1 MVLEMLHCKELQ
13 LFSLLL
19 LLLLLEMQTLN
30 LNSPLVQASAVQ
42 KCLLSVALAMFLFL
56 YLRLSW
62 PLCKAQSTYFS
73 KPCYTKSTSLDYKK
87 KKKMYPK
94 LMQLP

>member
-13 LFSLLL
+13 LFSLFL

-42 KCLLSVALAMFLFL
+42 TFKVFAQCCTCNVFISLPEALMAFM
-56 YLRLSW
+56 
-62 PLCKAQSTYFS
+62 
-73 KPCYTKSTSLDYKK
+73 
-87 KKKMYPK
+87 
-94 LMQLP
+94 